1 MLKNFLIIGALLCL
15 PFTAHS
21 HSDSRSAASCHEG
34 KNGETHCQLT
44 EE

>member
-1 MLKNFLIIGALLCL
+1 MLKNFLIIGALLCP

-21 HSDSRSAASCHEG
+21 HSVGPLDASCHEG
-34 KNGETHCQLT
+34 RNGVIHCHLT